1 MSTTNN
7 TDNTNNTNTDNVPTS
22 TTTAASVEDPT
33 ESTHS
38 NDTTTI
44 PTPASEETHP
54 VTELADGDGEE
65 ESPTPDSPQDAQDAD
80 PQDVQDAQNAQDA
93 GDDAQEEEA
102 PLPPPHIC
110 LRKHLGKNIQARLA
124 TFPKDA
130 LDPLY
135 APDSTH
141 TSLEDMAVSVERA
154 EREAA
159 PFLDQMHQMERMLA
173 YQSRG
178 LLRQQK
184 KEAEKLLRT
193 QRAKCDSALEGFE
206 ELRSEMRQ
214 RVITFLDGLN
224 AAERERINAEYHK
237 PLSKG
242 VRRHVVDALQRD
254 DAKKLLRSLYCKEM
268 VEQANHSFHRVDPE
282 TKERVPVTLE
292 ELMQMGE
299 HHFVKEGG
307 AVGCLEA
314 IRGAYA

>member
-7 TDNTNNTNTDNVPTS
+7 TDITNNTDNTDNVPTS

-44 PTPASEETHP
+44 PTPASEGTHP

-65 ESPTPDSPQDAQDAD
+65 ESLTPDSPQD
-80 PQDVQDAQNAQDA
+80 DAQNAQN
-93 GDDAQEEEA
+93 GQDAQEA

-130 LDPLY
+130 LEPLY